1 MLKLSP
7 YSISIYEQCPRRYK
21 YHYVDRLI
29 RQYYKPWPWLTMGN
43 NVHAT
48 LTDFFSTIPV
58 ERRTV
63 ATIENLLRKKWTRNR
78 EGFTDSEEEREYGE
92 RALGMLRRFVETEKV
107 DVQPLMVERFHEAP
121 ISENLIINGRIDRI
135 DRLEDGSLHIIDYKA
150 GRAEESDT
158 FQLLLYCLI
167 LSRTLTW
174 PVSKA
179 SYLHMEDG
187 VWQTVGVQNENMD
200 DPRQRVLAIANQ
212 IESETEYPEVTGPLC
227 RYCDFMEICE
237 ATI

>member
-7 YSISIYEQCPRRYK
+7 YSIGINEQCPRRYK

-29 RQYYKPWPWLTMGN
+29 RQYYKPWPWLLMGN
-43 NVHAT
+43 NVHAA
-48 LTDFFSTIPV
+48 LTDFLSVVPV

-63 ATIENLLRKKWTRNR
+63 ETIEDLLRKKWSRNR

-92 RALGMLRRFVETEKV
+92 RALGMLRRFVETEEV
-107 DVQPLMVERFHEAP
+107 NVQPLMVERFHEAP
-121 ISENLIINGRIDRI
+121 VSENLIINGRIDRI
-135 DRLEDGSLHIIDYKA
+135 DRLEDGSLHIIDYKT

-187 VWQTVGVQNENMD
+187 VWQTVETQSGDVEES
-200 DPRQRVLAIANQ
+200 RQRVVSIANQ
-212 IESETEYPEVTGPLC
+212 IEGETEYTVVTGALC
-227 RYCDFMEICE
+227 QYCNFIEICE
-237 ATI
+237 ATK

>member
-7 YSISIYEQCPRRYK
+7 YSIGIYEQCPRRYK

-29 RQYYKPWPWLTMGN
+29 REYRKPWPWLTMGN
-43 NVHAT
+43 HVHAT

-63 ATIENLLRKKWTRNR
+63 ETIENLLRQKWSRNR
-78 EGFTDSEEEREYGE
+78 EGFSDSEEEREYGE
-92 RALGMLRRFVETEKV
+92 RALGMLRRFVETEKI

-121 ISENLIINGRIDRI
+121 VSENLIINGRIDRV
-135 DRLEDGSLHIIDYKA
+135 DRLEDGSLHIIDYKT

-158 FQLLLYCLI
+158 FQLHLYCLI

-187 VWQTVGVQNENMD
+187 VWQTVEVQGEHMEES
-200 DPRQRVLAIANQ
+200 RQRVISIANR
-212 IESETEYPEVTGPLC
+212 IEGETEYPVVIGQLC
-227 RYCDFMEICE
+227 QYCDFAEICE
-237 ATI
+237 ATK